1 MVKETKRI
9 FKVGTNVGGFLAK
22 TATRSLLG
30 ISNKNIPIELTDL
43 LGNLKGPIMK
53 VAQILSTIPDALPK
67 EYAQQLSKL
76 QAEAPSMNWLFVKRR
91 MRNELGYNWEN
102 NFKDFKKTANKAASL
117 GQVHKAI
124 LNKNN
129 KTVACKLQYPD
140 MESAVKADLKQLKL
154 ILKVYKK
161 IDNSIITE
169 DIYDE
174 LSERLIE
181 EVDYFK
187 EIKHINYYQNIFL
200 KNKVIN
206 IPTTFPQLS
215 TSKLITMSWLEGE
228 SLETFYKEKSD
239 IRNNIAINL
248 FNAWYLPFYKY
259 GIIHGDPHP
268 GNYTI
273 AANGKNINLLDYG
286 CIRVFKEDFVEAV
299 IKLYFA
305 LKNKNTD
312 LAAEAYKSWGFT
324 KLNNELIETLNI
336 WAFYLYGPLLENK
349 TRKIQDHNT
358 SSVGKEI
365 LGKVRKKLKKF
376 GGVKPPKEFVLVD
389 RAAIGLG
396 SVFMHLNAEI
406 NWHLEFE
413 KLIKG
418 FDKKKLHSEQKKII
432 TISSKSL

>member
-30 ISNKNIPIELTDL
+30 ISNRNIPIELTDL

-91 MRNELGYNWEN
+91 MRNELGYNWKN
-102 NFKDFKKTANKAASL
+102 NFKDFEKTASKAASL

-140 MESAVKADLKQLKL
+140 MESAIKADLKQLKL

-161 IDNSIITE
+161 IDNSILTD

-187 EIKHINYYQNIFL
+187 EVKHINYYQNIFL

-206 IPTTFPQLS
+206 IPTTYPQLS
-215 TSKLITMSWLEGE
+215 TSKLITMSWLEGK

-239 IRNNIAINL
+239 VRNNIAINL
-248 FNAWYLPFYKY
+248 FSAWYLPFYKY

-286 CIRVFKEDFVEAV
+286 CIRVFKRRFCR
-299 IKLYFA
+299 
-305 LKNKNTD
+305 
-312 LAAEAYKSWGFT
+312 SC
-324 KLNNELIETLNI
+324 
-336 WAFYLYGPLLENK
+336 NK
-349 TRKIQDHNT
+349 T
-358 SSVGKEI
+358 I
-365 LGKVRKKLKKF
+365 LC
-376 GGVKPPKEFVLVD
+376 
-389 RAAIGLG
+389 
-396 SVFMHLNAEI
+396 S
-406 NWHLEFE
+406 
-413 KLIKG
+413 
-418 FDKKKLHSEQKKII
+418 
-432 TISSKSL
+432 

>member
-22 TATRSLLG
+22 TATRSLFG
-30 ISNKNIPIELTDL
+30 ISNKNIPVELTEL

-102 NFKDFKKTANKAASL
+102 NFKDFEKTANKAASL

-140 MESAVKADLKQLKL
+140 MESAIKADLKQLKL

-161 IDNSIITE
+161 IDNSILTD

-187 EIKHINYYQNIFL
+187 EVKHINYYQNIFI
-200 KNKVIN
+200 KNKAIN
-206 IPTTFPQLS
+206 IPTTYPQLS
-215 TSKLITMSWLEGE
+215 TSKLITMSWLEGK

-273 AANGKNINLLDYG
+273 ADNGKNINLLDYG
-286 CIRVFKEDFVEAV
+286 CIRVFNEDFVEAV

-305 LKNKNTD
+305 LKK
-312 LAAEAYKSWGFT
+312 
-324 KLNNELIETLNI
+324 
-336 WAFYLYGPLLENK
+336 
-349 TRKIQDHNT
+349 
-358 SSVGKEI
+358 
-365 LGKVRKKLKKF
+365 
-376 GGVKPPKEFVLVD
+376 
-389 RAAIGLG
+389 
-396 SVFMHLNAEI
+396 
-406 NWHLEFE
+406 
-413 KLIKG
+413 
-418 FDKKKLHSEQKKII
+418 
-432 TISSKSL
+432 

>member
-1 MVKETKRI
+1 
-9 FKVGTNVGGFLAK
+9 
-22 TATRSLLG
+22 
-30 ISNKNIPIELTDL
+30 
-43 LGNLKGPIMK
+43 
-53 VAQILSTIPDALPK
+53 
-67 EYAQQLSKL
+67 
-76 QAEAPSMNWLFVKRR
+76 

-102 NFKDFKKTANKAASL
+102 NFKDFEKTANKAASL

-140 MESAVKADLKQLKL
+140 MESAIKADLKQLKL

-161 IDNSIITE
+161 IDNSILTE

-187 EIKHINYYQNIFL
+187 EVKHINYYQNIFL

-206 IPTTFPQLS
+206 IPTTYPQLS
-215 TSKLITMSWLEGE
+215 TSKLITMSWLEGK

-312 LAAEAYKSWGFT
+312 LAAEAYKSWGF
-324 KLNNELIETLNI
+324 I
-336 WAFYLYGPLLENK
+336 
-349 TRKIQDHNT
+349 
-358 SSVGKEI
+358 
-365 LGKVRKKLKKF
+365 KVK
-376 GGVKPPKEFVLVD
+376 
-389 RAAIGLG
+389 
-396 SVFMHLNAEI
+396 
-406 NWHLEFE
+406 
-413 KLIKG
+413 
-418 FDKKKLHSEQKKII
+418 
-432 TISSKSL
+432 